1 MQNRNVKTDRRY
13 RMKKEDLTVPA
24 LLMEAVGLILG
35 IVYIGLQI
43 FYGVTYHVSPY
54 RYMGN
59 ILCLVLVYALLTIL
73 SCHPEKINRI
83 SDELCIGKVRKL
95 SIRMVRVVKLIF
107 VLGLL
112 IPCVCDALR
121 IALKEAY
128 SLLVIGM
135 ILLPSVYYECKILK
149 IIRDQGKHS

>member
-1 MQNRNVKTDRRY
+1 
-13 RMKKEDLTVPA
+13 MKKEDLTVPA

-43 FYGVTYHVSPY
+43 FYGVMYHVCPF

-59 ILCLVLVYALLTIL
+59 ICCLVLVYVLLTVL

-83 SDELCIGKVRKL
+83 PESICVGRIRKL

-107 VLGLL
+107 VVGLL
-112 IPCVCDALR
+112 IPCVCDALGVT
-121 IALKEAY
+121 LKEAY
-128 SLLVIGM
+128 SLLVIAAM
-135 ILLPSVYYECKILK
+135 FIPSVYYECRILK
-149 IIRDQGKHS
+149 IMQDHGSDS

>member
-1 MQNRNVKTDRRY
+1 
-13 RMKKEDLTVPA
+13 MKKEDLTVPA

-43 FYGVTYHVSPY
+43 FYGVMYHVSPF

-59 ILCLVLVYALLTIL
+59 ICCLVLVYVLLTVL

-83 SDELCIGKVRKL
+83 PESICVGRIRKL

-107 VLGLL
+107 VVGLL
-112 IPCVCDALR
+112 IPCVCDALGVT
-121 IALKEAY
+121 LKEAY
-128 SLLVIGM
+128 SLLVIAAM
-135 ILLPSVYYECKILK
+135 FIPSVYYECRILK
-149 IIRDQGKHS
+149 IMQDHGSDS